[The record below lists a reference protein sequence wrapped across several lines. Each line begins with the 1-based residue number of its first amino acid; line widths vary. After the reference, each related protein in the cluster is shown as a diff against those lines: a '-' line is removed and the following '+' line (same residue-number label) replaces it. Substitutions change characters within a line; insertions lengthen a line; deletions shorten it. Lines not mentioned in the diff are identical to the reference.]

1 MATNFL
7 FKDPSKI
14 TFNPGFTPLTGNQLR
29 GFGGFD
35 SRIGIGNPYQTAGSN
50 ATSTFGAPGQRG
62 IFFDG
67 KQIGSTSDRN
77 VQASPGTQ
85 GFSLFG
91 EAAGGSTSGSTAANG
106 AATFDDYG
114 DYSDNAGIGR
124 DNTTGG
130 GGGGGALPDDA
141 ITFPG
146 GTVVRPG
153 VDGPDGPETDGSE
166 IVERTA
172 AGWFDPEVTDFVN
185 KNFSAI
191 FDSDAASAF
200 RTLGTHPIAKIIMD
214 PAQTPTREQWAE
226 FTSLMEAEIEYE
238 RSITGRGRTTTG
250 GGSSDGDGGS
260 GTGNGDEAWWTGS
273 DIGLPD
279 FGELFPPSP
288 GGDWRSP
295 VERDP
300 SGSIGD
306 LGLAD
311 LQKLIDGLNFET
323 FGPKLTTQRDAIGG
337 LQTAGDRL
345 RINKPFLDT
354 VGNLQAQL
362 GDNSGGILDLL
373 GRVQRS
379 TAPGELSGSLEKSQ
393 SILKDLIGGSFG
405 SGPPITGKLTDAL
418 DQGGE
423 LDALLRGLT
432 PPPNLGGADGPIAQ
446 AEELRD
452 LFTLGRDQLTG
463 LGSQADL
470 LRTGEVA
477 ALGEDVNALSTQDL
491 QDQITGLT
499 KEGGTLQGLQTELGK
514 LNIGTLERGLGSFQ
528 DQDIP
533 DLQLKLDELGL
544 GGLETKIAD
553 FTGSGAQGRQGGL
566 ENLQD
571 LLAGLGIGGLEDAV
585 GSFQAQDIPDF
596 QDKLDELGLG
606 GLEAKI
612 ADFTGSG
619 AQGRQGG
626 LEKLQDLLAGLG
638 IGGLEDAIGS
648 FTGPGGG
655 FGTLEDK
662 IGTLNKGDV
671 LSGLGQELA
680 DLGGLIDPTGPL
692 RTDLGAMGDAMGP
705 INDLISS
712 LGAGGLDP
720 LSGIGPAS
728 MAAGPLNNLLE
739 GIQGGDFESLQDL
752 LRDAGANFQ
761 IPGIDNITEL
771 LGAEGIGGQL
781 TDLSTKLPLETQ
793 KILDL
798 IGKNSGGSGGGG
810 ATDLTGIEELLD
822 QILAAQNQDTTGTT
836 SAGGFME
843 ELLDAIRPGMT
854 DVRSQIQQTT
864 AELIP
869 QIRQQLI
876 DADIAA
882 GVVGR
887 SPESYTEEATQMASA
902 QASGILSGDPV
913 TASILAD
920 QQYQNEQREKKDR
933 ALLQSFGVLR
943 SGNTID
949 LANLRADDE
958 SRSRLAALG
967 QGAERADQRFQ
978 SAATTGTTLAG
989 QLQAKR
995 LADAIQSGTMDGKRT
1010 LAGEQQDQA
1019 LLAQIIALTDSAF
1032 NPFTTGDE
1040 TQLKLVEGL
1049 IPLLPANMQKA
1060 IRDALAAARNK

>member
-91 EAAGGSTSGSTAANG
+91 EAAGGSTFGSTAANG
-106 AATFDDYG
+106 AGTVRSKSVDPDDYL
-114 DYSDNAGIGR
+114 DNAGIGR

-130 GGGGGALPDDA
+130 GGGGGGGGALPDDA

-146 GTVVRPG
+146 DIVVTPG
-153 VDGPDGPETDGSE
+153 VDGPDGPETP
-166 IVERTA
+166 VERTSG
-172 AGWFDPEVTDFVN
+172 GWLDPEVTDFVN

-226 FTSLMEAEIEYE
+226 FTSLMETEIEYE

-279 FGELFPPSP
+279 FGELFPPSTD
-288 GGDWRSP
+288 GSWRSP
-295 VERDP
+295 VETDP
-300 SGSIGD
+300 SGPIGD

-311 LQKLIDGLNFET
+311 LQKLIDGLNFTT
-323 FGPKLTTQRDAIGG
+323 FAPKLTTQRDAIGD
-337 LQTAGDRL
+337 LQTAGSDL
-345 RINKPFLDT
+345 FINKPFLDT

-405 SGPPITGKLTDAL
+405 GAPPITGKLTDAL

-423 LDALLRGLT
+423 LDKLLRGLT
-432 PPPNLGGADGPIAQ
+432 PPPNLGGVDGPIAQ

-452 LFTLGRDQLTG
+452 LFTLGRDELTG
-463 LGSQADL
+463 LGSQIGSL
-470 LRTGEVA
+470 QRNEVA
-477 ALGEDVNALSTQDL
+477 GLDKQLNRLSIGGLEDAV
-491 QDQITGLT
+491 
-499 KEGGTLQGLQTELGK
+499 
-514 LNIGTLERGLGSFQ
+514 GSFQ

-606 GLEAKI
+606 GLETKI

-638 IGGLEDAIGS
+638 IGDLEDAIGS

-1019 LLAQIIALTDSAF
+1019 LLAQIIALTDSEF

>member
-106 AATFDDYG
+106 AGTVRSKSVDFDLTDETTFDEYQEYLD
-114 DYSDNAGIGR
+114 SIKR
-124 DNTTGG
+124 DDTTGG
-130 GGGGGALPDDA
+130 GRALPDDA
-141 ITFPG
+141 G
-146 GTVVRPG
+146 QKM
-153 VDGPDGPETDGSE
+153 PDADEFDQYRKVPYEAPVPETYEEFFKRSE
-166 IVERTA
+166 SHNNQYFA
-172 AGWFDPEVTDFVN
+172 WFDKNVTDFVN
-185 KNFSAI
+185 KNFSPV
-191 FDSDAASAF
+191 FDSLAASAF
-200 RTLGTHPIAKIIMD
+200 RSLGRHPIAAIIMD

-226 FTSLMEAEIEYE
+226 FTSIMEYE
-238 RSITGRGRTTTG
+238 MGRGRDNRRSNTTG

-260 GTGNGDEAWWTGS
+260 GTGNGNEAWWTGS
-273 DIGLPD
+273 DIGVPD
-279 FGELFPPSP
+279 FGELFPPST
-288 GGDWRSP
+288 GGGWRSP

-323 FGPKLTTQRDAIGG
+323 FGPKLTTQRDAIGD
-337 LQTAGDRL
+337 LQTAGSDL
-345 RINKPFLDT
+345 FINKPFLDT

-393 SILKDLIGGSFG
+393 RILEDLIGGSFG

-418 DQGGE
+418 TQGDK
-423 LDALLRGLT
+423 LDTLLRGLT

-638 IGGLEDAIGS
+638 IGGLEDSI
-648 FTGPGGG
+648 
-655 FGTLEDK
+655 
-662 IGTLNKGDV
+662 
-671 LSGLGQELA
+671 A

-810 ATDLTGIEELLD
+810 ATDLTGIEEILD

-836 SAGGFME
+836 SAGGFMQ
-843 ELLDAIRPGMT
+843 ELLDAIRPDLT
-854 DVRSQIQQTT
+854 RPTT
-864 AELIP
+864 AEEL
-869 QIRQQLI
+869 
-876 DADIAA
+876 
-882 GVVGR
+882 G
-887 SPESYTEEATQMASA
+887 E
-902 QASGILSGDPV
+902 DPL
-913 TASILAD
+913 TKSILEDLAE
-920 QQYQNEQREKKDR
+920 QNRLREQKDR
-933 ALLQSFGVLR
+933 SLLQSFGVLR

-967 QGAERADQRFQ
+967 DASVRANDLFG
-978 SAATTGTTLAG
+978 SATTTGTTLAG

-1060 IRDALAAARNK
+1060 IRDALDSARKK